1 MRQFSKSCLVNFDH
15 IVIFSSIIRPAANKY
30 INILLER
37 IHGKPVT
44 HKDLDFLKESYGIM
58 VYEEQVSMT
67 IMKMTGFG
75 YAKTESFRK
84 TIGRNSDKNY

>member
-1 MRQFSKSCLVNFDH
+1 MLFFHQLLGQQ
-15 IVIFSSIIRPAANKY
+15 ANKY

-37 IHGKPVT
+37 IHGKPWKLI

-84 TIGRNSDKNY
+84 TIGRNSDKKIIIF